1 MRRTRFDRR
10 DHHPGPSRFDWRN
23 FAVGAV
29 VSAILVGLLGDGT
42 MIFFTAVTPREE
54 GVNIGG
60 AMLGGGSQPVPEGV
74 GAGLAG
80 FTIGI
85 FSAGYLFFLARG
97 APVSALLEIPN
108 MLPLLLPG
116 VGAAFAGAALG
127 NRQRSRRQPP

>member
-1 MRRTRFDRR
+1 
-10 DHHPGPSRFDWRN
+10 
-23 FAVGAV
+23 

-60 AMLGGGSQPVPEGV
+60 AMLATFGSLLAVALGAAFTARRARRGGSQPVPEGV